1 MVNIKLKWNKL
12 TLDCNV
18 GQSTET
24 FKSNIF
30 QLTGV
35 PVDRQKL
42 MAKGAWIG
50 VYFLF
55 NHKLVYLLIH
65 HLIGTLKDG
74 DSQALIKLKDVNFS

>member
-1 MVNIKLKWNKL
+1 MINPLISFLLNFCELHITNFGTVIMVNIKLKWNKL
-12 TLDCNV
+12 TFDCNV
-18 GQSTET
+18 GESTEA

-50 VYFLF
+50 
-55 NHKLVYLLIH
+55 I
-65 HLIGTLKDG
+65 
-74 DSQALIKLKDVNFS
+74 